1 MGIKALCRS
10 PSLIKP
16 FNFSGSRC
24 YSLYLQNK
32 ARMYIDYTY
41 RLSRFQPWRNAW
53 IFWGSGDINEGA
65 NTSSLDIKRHQHKRC
80 HTKHSIDT
88 MIQWYIPSMLF
99 SCVFDRGISENQIKQ
114 VSKTHL
120 SGNSYTKSQLL
131 SLNLSNNAIEYI
143 QPGAISGLRD
153 LILL

>member
-1 MGIKALCRS
+1 
-10 PSLIKP
+10 
-16 FNFSGSRC
+16 
-24 YSLYLQNK
+24 
-32 ARMYIDYTY
+32 
-41 RLSRFQPWRNAW
+41 
-53 IFWGSGDINEGA
+53 
-65 NTSSLDIKRHQHKRC
+65 
-80 HTKHSIDT
+80 
-88 MIQWYIPSMLF
+88 MLF
-99 SCVFDRGISENQIKQ
+99 SFVFDRGISENQIKQ